1 MRDRTSA
8 EPVPAQPSEQRPGR
22 GLECG
27 GRRAAAVT
35 RRRGTWPPVTS
46 SRVSLK
52 LRLLK
57 TPRTPDPGAA
67 VNIGCWCWWLLVAAG
82 GCWSPVWPRRTAE
95 CGAGTADSGQ
105 RTPRPRSTGG
115 PGTRRTRHVCRDH
128 SQAGDTWHVAP
139 RDWTRGHT
147 CLHHTGVSAASL
159 PLSGPGAAYGG
170 WWPGWPVPHHHLPP
184 PALQLSNDLFAIHN
198 IHNS

>member
-8 EPVPAQPSEQRPGR
+8 EPVRAQPSEQRPGR

-57 TPRTPDPGAA
+57 TPRTLVLVPSISGA
-67 VNIGCWCWWLLVAAG
+67 GGCWWLLVAAG
-82 GCWSPVWPRRTAE
+82 LQSGRGGLLS
-95 CGAGTADSGQ
+95 AGPGQ
-105 RTPRPRSTGG
+105 RTADTAAALHRRSRHTPHPARVVTTAR
-115 PGTRRTRHVCRDH
+115 PGTRGTWP
-128 SQAGDTWHVAP
+128 GYLDTWPHVSASHP
-139 RDWTRGHT
+139 G
-147 CLHHTGVSAASL
+147 SAASL

>member
-57 TPRTPDPGAA
+57 TPRTLVLLPSISAA
-67 VNIGCWCWWLLVAAG
+67 GGCWWLLVVAAG
-82 GCWSPVWPRRTAE
+82 LQSGRGGLLS
-95 CGAGTADSGQ
+95 AGPGQRTADSGH
-105 RTPRPRSTGG
+105 RGRAPPAVPAHAA
-115 PGTRRTRHVCRDH
+115 PGTCGHH

-139 RDWTRGHT
+139 RDWRRGHT

-159 PLSGPGAAYGG
+159 PLSGPGAAYGAA
-170 WWPGWPVPHHHLPP
+170 PP
-184 PALQLSNDLFAIHN
+184 PATARLATFK
-198 IHNS
+198 